1 VKARRAYLGFPL
13 LLTGCG
19 YIGDTRPPSLRL
31 PTPVSD
37 LAVVERGD
45 KLVVQFTVPNR
56 TTEDLPLKEK
66 PKLVVYVGEKPFEI
80 EGGKDHDLLARA
92 EIPAQE
98 FYGKDVRVSVK
109 ALNDHDRDAGYSNVV
124 PVHVVPALALPANL
138 KAVAT
143 AEGIQISWDSPDKA
157 FTIFRQAPGEPGL
170 TRLDSTDHSPYID
183 KTVDF
188 SNRYRYAV
196 QASSAAAQSDIAEM
210 KTPFQPVDT
219 FPPTVPQAVAV
230 VIGTQS
236 VELVWD
242 RDTEPDLAGY
252 RIYRDAGSGQFERIG
267 ESHDAPS
274 FSDKTVE
281 KGKRYRYAVTAYDKL
296 GNESQ
301 LSEVAEAFI
310 P

>member
-1 VKARRAYLGFPL
+1 VKARRAYIGIPL
-13 LLTGCG
+13 LFTGCG
-19 YIGDTRPPSLRL
+19 YVGDTRPPSLRL
-31 PTPVSD
+31 PVPVSD

-45 KLVVQFTVPNR
+45 KLIVQFTVPSR
-56 TTEDLPLKEK
+56 TTEDLPLKDK
-66 PKLVVYVGEKPFEI
+66 PKLVVYVAEKPFQI
-80 EGGKDHDLLARA
+80 EGKGNELLARA

-98 FYGKDVRVSVK
+98 FYGRDVRISVK
-109 ALNDHDRDAGYSNVV
+109 AFNDHDRDGGFSNVV
-124 PVHVVPALALPANL
+124 SLHVVTALALPANL
-138 KAVAT
+138 KADAT
-143 AEGIQISWDSPDKA
+143 AEGVQLTWDSPEKN
-157 FTIFRQAPGEPGL
+157 FTIFRQAPGEKGL
-170 TRLDSTDHSPYID
+170 TRLDNTDHSPYVD
-183 KTVDF
+183 KTSEF
-188 SNRYRYAV
+188 GKEYRYAV
-196 QASSAAAQSDIAEM
+196 QAASATAQSEIAELT
-210 KTPFQPVDT
+210 KPITPDDHFAPAI
-219 FPPTVPQAVAV
+219 PKALAA

-281 KGKRYRYAVTAYDKL
+281 KGKRYRYAVTAYDRI
-296 GNESQ
+296 GNESG